1 MTGNSALIL
10 ALICGLIAVGYGFWT
25 RSWILSQDAGN
36 PRMQEIA
43 AAIQTGAA
51 AYLARQYKT
60 ITVVGIVLA
69 VLIGLFLGGLSAIGF
84 VVGAVLSG
92 ACGFIGMNVSVRA
105 NVRTAQ
111 AATRGISPALDVAF
125 RGGATTGMLVV
136 GLGLIGVT
144 AFYWFLVGNGN
155 LTPDKKLVD
164 LLNPLIGFA
173 FGASLI
179 SIFARLGGG
188 IFTKGAD
195 VGADLVGKVEAGIPE
210 DDPRNPAVIADN
222 VGDNVGDCAGMA
234 ADLFE
239 TYAVTL
245 IATMV
250 LGALVVTGAGTSAVI
265 YPLALGAVSIIG
277 SIIGCFFVKATP
289 GMTNVMP
296 ALYKGLAVAGGTSL
310 VAFYFVTTW
319 LMPDNA
325 ITATGTQMRLFGAC
339 AVGLA
344 LTAALVLVTEYYTGT
359 QYAPVKHIAQASTT
373 GHGTNVIAGLGVSM
387 RSTAWPVIFVCV
399 AIWTSYALAGLYGIA
414 IAATAMLSMAGIVV
428 AIDAYGPITDNA
440 GGIAEMAGLPA
451 SVRAITDPLDAVGN
465 TTKAVTKGY
474 AIGSAGLAALV
485 LFADYTHK
493 LEAYGKAISF
503 DLSNPMV
510 IIGLFIGGLIPY
522 LFGAMAMEAVGRAA
536 GSVVV
541 EVRRQFRDIKGIMD
555 GTGKP
560 EYDTCVDMLTKAAI
574 KEMMIPSLLPVV
586 VPILVG
592 LVLGPAALGGLLMGT
607 IVTGLFVAISM
618 CTGGGAWDNAK
629 KYIEEGNHGGKGSD
643 AHKAA
648 VTGDT
653 VGDPYKDTA
662 GPAIN
667 PLIKIINIVALLI
680 VPLMMKFHG
689 GEANA
694 MPPVPLPA
702 PASIS
707 APAAPVVT
715 PVAPTMPAP
724 APTQAPGAAAVPTP
738 APAAK

>member
-1 MTGNSALIL
+1 MVGQSALLFAL
-10 ALICGLIAVGYGFWT
+10 ACGLVAVVYGFWS

-36 PRMQEIA
+36 ARMQEIA
-43 AAIQTGAA
+43 GAIQTGAA

-60 ITVVGIVLA
+60 IAIVGVVITI
-69 VLIGLFLGGLSAIGF
+69 LIGFFLGATTAIGF
-84 VVGAVLSG
+84 VLGAVLSG
-92 ACGFIGMNVSVRA
+92 ACGFIGMNISVRA

-111 AATRGISPALDVAF
+111 AATKGIGPALDVAF
-125 RGGATTGMLVV
+125 RGGAITGMLVV
-136 GLGLIGVT
+136 GLGLLGV
-144 AFYWFLVGNGN
+144 AGFFWFLAGNGN
-155 LTPDKKLVD
+155 LTPDKNLAT
-164 LLNPLIGFA
+164 LINPLIGFA
-173 FGASLI
+173 FGSSLI

-250 LGALVVTGAGTSAVI
+250 LGALMVAAAPMQAVL
-265 YPLALGAVSIIG
+265 YPLVLGGVSILA
-277 SIIGCFFVKATP
+277 SIVGCFFVKASP
-289 GMTNVMP
+289 GMKNVMP
-296 ALYKGLAVAGGTSL
+296 ALYKGLAIAGVLSL
-310 VAFYFVTTW
+310 IAFWFVTAW
-319 LMPDNA
+319 IMPDNA
-325 ITATGTQMRLFGAC
+325 ITATGSQLRLFGAC
-339 AVGLA
+339 AVGLV
-344 LTAALVLVTEYYTGT
+344 LTAVLVWITEFYTGT
-359 QYAPVKHIAQASTT
+359 QYSPVKHIAQASTT
-373 GHGTNVIAGLGVSM
+373 GHGTNIIAGLGVSM
-387 RSTAWPVIFVCV
+387 RSTAWPVLFVCV
-399 AIWTSYALAGLYGIA
+399 GIVASYQLAGLYGIA
-414 IAATAMLSMAGIVV
+414 VAATAMLSMAGIVV
-428 AIDAYGPITDNA
+428 ALDAYGPITDNA
-440 GGIAEMAGLPA
+440 GGIAEMAELPS
-451 SVRAITDPLDAVGN
+451 SVRDITDPLDAVGN

-493 LEAYGKAISF
+493 LETYGHQVKF
-503 DLSNPMV
+503 DLSDPMV
-510 IIGLFIGGLIPY
+510 IIGLFIGGMIPY

-541 EVRRQFRDIKGIMD
+541 EVRRQFKEIPGIME
-555 GTGKP
+555 GTAKP
-560 EYDTCVDMLTKAAI
+560 EYGKAVDMLTTAAI
-574 KEMMIPSLLPVV
+574 KEMVIPSLLPVV

-592 LVLGPAALGGLLMGT
+592 VFLGPKALGGLLMGT

-629 KYIEEGNHGGKGSD
+629 KYIEDGHHGGKGSE

-662 GPAIN
+662 GPAVN

-680 VPLMMKFHG
+680 VPL
-689 GEANA
+689 
-694 MPPVPLPA
+694 LPMA
-702 PASIS
+702 
-707 APAAPVVT
+707 
-715 PVAPTMPAP
+715 
-724 APTQAPGAAAVPTP
+724 G
-738 APAAK
+738 